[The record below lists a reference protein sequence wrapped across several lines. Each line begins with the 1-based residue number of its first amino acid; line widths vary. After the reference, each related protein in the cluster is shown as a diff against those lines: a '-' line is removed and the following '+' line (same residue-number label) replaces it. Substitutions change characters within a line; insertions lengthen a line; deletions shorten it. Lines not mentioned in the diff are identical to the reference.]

1 MLNAQA
7 HVRAGRS
14 VLLVS
19 CGLEFG
25 AMCRLHLELE
35 GYRVSAVGAGDG
47 LSLARHDPPDVI
59 LLDPD
64 TSLIDGWDLLG
75 ELKTDAQLGGIPVML
90 LTSSVEE
97 SDELRAL
104 ERGAIAFLAKPI
116 AVEDVVAAIRRAVQV
131 RPG

>member
-7 HVRAGRS
+7 NI
-14 VLLVS
+14 LLVS
-19 CGLEFG
+19 CEPEFG
-25 AMCRLHLELE
+25 ALCRLHLEVE
-35 GYRVSAVGAGDG
+35 GYRVSATAAGDG
-47 LSLARHDPPDVI
+47 LSLARRDPPDVI

-75 ELKTDAQLGGIPVML
+75 EVKTDGQLGSIPVML

-97 SDELRAL
+97 SDELQAL

-116 AVEDVVAAIRRAVQV
+116 AVEDVVAAIRKTVQV